1 MKHLL
6 TAALAA
12 TMLTACTQ
20 PQAVETEAP
29 KKDICIQLY
38 SVRTVL
44 GDSASYAENHETA
57 LRELADMGYT
67 DVEAANYSNGKF
79 YGVAPEQF
87 KSDCNAAGLNP
98 LSSHATYGLSD
109 EELRNH
115 DFTAAMEWWDKAIE
129 AHKAAGMTYIVTPWN
144 KVPASPEEARTLVDY
159 HNQVGEKCA
168 AAGLKYGYHTHSHEF
183 QKIPGTDT
191 VWIEYFMD
199 NTKPENM
206 FWQLDTFWA
215 VKAGVSPVAYIKKY
229 AGRLP
234 LLHVKDLYE
243 LGQSGMVDLRPI
255 FEAAAPGLEGFV
267 VEQEGTDGTHTILE
281 GMEMNADYLRNAD
294 FVKPS
299 YRK

>member
-1 MKHLL
+1 MKYLL
-6 TAALAA
+6 TAAIAVAMLAS
-12 TMLTACTQ
+12 CSCRQ
-20 PQAVETEAP
+20 PAETEAP
-29 KKDICIQLY
+29 RKDMCIQLY

-44 GDSASYAENHETA
+44 GDSASYADNHETA
-57 LRELADMGYT
+57 LRELAEMGYT
-67 DVEAANYSNGKF
+67 DVEAANYRDGKF
-79 YGVAPEQF
+79 YGVSPEQF
-87 KSDCNAAGLNP
+87 RSDCNAAGLNP
-98 LSSHATYGLSD
+98 LSSHASYRLSD
-109 EELRNH
+109 EEVKNH

-129 AHKAAGMTYIVTPWN
+129 AHKAAGMTYIVTPWY
-144 KVPASPEEARTLVDY
+144 KVPASMEEAQTIADY
-159 HNQVGEKCA
+159 HNRIGEKCA
-168 AAGLKYGYHTHSHEF
+168 AAGLRYGYHTHSHEF

-229 AGRLP
+229 AGRFP

-255 FEAAAPGLEGFV
+255 FNAAEPALEGFV
-267 VEQEGTDGTHTILE
+267 VEQEGTDGSHPILE
-281 GMEMNADYLRNAD
+281 GMAMNADYLRKAD

-299 YRK
+299 YKK